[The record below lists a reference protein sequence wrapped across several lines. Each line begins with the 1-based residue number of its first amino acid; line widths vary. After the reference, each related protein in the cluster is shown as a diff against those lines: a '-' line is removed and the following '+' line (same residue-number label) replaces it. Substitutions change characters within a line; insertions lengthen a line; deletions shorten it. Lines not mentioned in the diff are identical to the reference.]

1 MVSDYWAV
9 PFLATMHRVAA
20 DAGGAGALALAAGI
34 DVELPDT
41 IGYGDGLIERVRRGE
56 VPEELV
62 DRAARRLLRQ
72 KAELGLLDPDWTPE
86 ASVADAGV
94 DLDPPANRAL
104 AREMAERSVVLLDAA
119 DRLPLLGPGR
129 PALRR
134 VAAVG
139 PCAADP
145 RTFMGCYAFPNHV
158 LPRHPGL
165 GLGIEVPTAVD
176 ALRAELPGVEVAY
189 EQGCAVQGDDRSGFA
204 AAVAAARDAD
214 LCVAYVGDLAGLFGR
229 GTSGEGCDA
238 EDLRLP
244 GQQADLLAELL
255 ATGTPLVVVVVSG
268 RPYALGELA
277 GRAALVQAFMPG
289 EEGGAAVAGVLS
301 GRVQPGGKLP
311 VQIPRR
317 PGGQPSTY
325 LQPPLGS
332 PESAGISPLDPT
344 PLFPFGYGGS
354 YTTFEVDDLRLD
366 ATEIGTDGEFGAT
379 VRVRNTGG
387 RAGDEVVQLYLRGVL
402 ARVVR
407 PVRQLA
413 GFARVRLEP
422 GEAPDVRF
430 RVHADR
436 TAFTDLD
443 LARVVA
449 PRRARGAG
457 RDVGGRPALPRQR
470 PDHRAAAG
478 GGARPPA
485 GHPGGAR
492 TGRGRRP
499 GGREPS
505 MRAEDAVDA
514 KDAVDSRD
522 SRATLATV
530 AASAGVSVATVSK
543 VLNGRSDV
551 APATRALVQDLLE
564 EHDYVGRRA
573 DPGRLVT
580 VELMFH
586 GELNAYSLE
595 VFEGI
600 LTTAGELGA
609 AVAVSLRPRGDG
621 KSAAAR
627 SGAWVRGLVAA
638 GRQAV
643 ITVTSELPGSDL
655 TALSRARIPVVVIDP
670 FNLPRTK
677 VTSVGSTNFTGGL
690 SATRHLLELG
700 HRRIAY
706 VGGPAEAACN
716 LARMQGYRAA
726 MEAEG
731 VPVPDGYVRYGRFHH
746 SDGVVEGASLLEL
759 REPPTAVFAGSDET
773 ALGIIEAAR
782 SRRAAGAGGP
792 QHRRLRRH
800 LGRPVRLAAA
810 DHGPPAAARDRRGR
824 AAPGAAAGR
833 RREGRLVPRRARHRT
848 GGPALHRTA
857 GPALSTGPVDP
868 QEGSE

>member
-1 MVSDYWAV
+1 VTTSDRTRTAERTRPWQDTARPAAERAELLLAEMTLEEKVAQLGSRWVGADIRVEEVAVEDGTLNVAPMQDVFAAGSARSLADASRHGLGHLTRVYGSVPVTPAEGAAELVRQQRVVIEGSRLGIPALVHEECLTGFTAYGATVYPAAIAWGATFDPDLIERMAGAIGRDMAALGVHQGLSPVLDVVRDYRWGRVEETIGEDPYLVSMLGAAYVRGLQGAGVLATLKHFAGYSASRAARNHGPVSMGRRELLDVILPPFETAVAAGAGSVMNSYSDVDGVPAGADGWLLTELLRDDWGFGGTVVSDYWAV

-20 DAGGAGALALAAGI
+20 DTDGAGALALAAGI

-41 IGYGDGLIERVRRGE
+41 IGYGDGLVERVRAGE

-86 ASVADAGV
+86 ASVAGAGEV
-94 DLDPPANRAL
+94 ELDPPANREL
-104 AREMAERSVVLLDAA
+104 ARELAERSVVLLDAA
-119 DRLPLLGPGR
+119 DRLPLLGPDR

-165 GLGIEVPTAVD
+165 GLGVEVPAAVD
-176 ALRAELPGVEVAY
+176 ALRAELPGVEVGY
-189 EQGCAVQGDDRSGFA
+189 EQGCAVQGGDRSGFA
-204 AAVAAARDAD
+204 AAVAAARDAE

-244 GQQADLLAELL
+244 GLQADLLAELV

-317 PGGQPSTY
+317 IGGQPSTY

-354 YTTFEVDDLRLD
+354 YTTFEVDDLRMD
-366 ATEIGTDGEFGAT
+366 ATEIGTDGEFAAT
-379 VRVRNTGG
+379 VRVRNTGD

-422 GEAPDVRF
+422 GEAIDVRF

-449 PRRARGAG
+449 PGELDVQVGTSAADLPCRGTVRVTGPRRVVGHDRRLDTPVELGPAADRGQ
-457 RDVGGRPALPRQR
+457 VGG
-470 PDHRAAAG
+470 
-478 GGARPPA
+478 
-485 GHPGGAR
+485 
-492 TGRGRRP
+492 
-499 GGREPS
+499 
-505 MRAEDAVDA
+505 
-514 KDAVDSRD
+514 
-522 SRATLATV
+522 SRA
-530 AASAGVSVATVSK
+530 
-543 VLNGRSDV
+543 
-551 APATRALVQDLLE
+551 
-564 EHDYVGRRA
+564 
-573 DPGRLVT
+573 
-580 VELMFH
+580 
-586 GELNAYSLE
+586 
-595 VFEGI
+595 
-600 LTTAGELGA
+600 
-609 AVAVSLRPRGDG
+609 
-621 KSAAAR
+621 
-627 SGAWVRGLVAA
+627 
-638 GRQAV
+638 
-643 ITVTSELPGSDL
+643 
-655 TALSRARIPVVVIDP
+655 
-670 FNLPRTK
+670 
-677 VTSVGSTNFTGGL
+677 
-690 SATRHLLELG
+690 
-700 HRRIAY
+700 
-706 VGGPAEAACN
+706 
-716 LARMQGYRAA
+716 
-726 MEAEG
+726 
-731 VPVPDGYVRYGRFHH
+731 
-746 SDGVVEGASLLEL
+746 
-759 REPPTAVFAGSDET
+759 
-773 ALGIIEAAR
+773 
-782 SRRAAGAGGP
+782 
-792 QHRRLRRH
+792 
-800 LGRPVRLAAA
+800 
-810 DHGPPAAARDRRGR
+810 
-824 AAPGAAAGR
+824 
-833 RREGRLVPRRARHRT
+833 
-848 GGPALHRTA
+848 
-857 GPALSTGPVDP
+857 
-868 QEGSE
+868 